1 MPVRTG
7 DGGAAPR
14 ADSAVNDR
22 SADECEA
29 TAMACFALYE
39 PAIRALTDFE
49 KRFYDEKP
57 EGWEAGS
64 RFR

>member
-7 DGGAAPR
+7 DGGGAFR

-39 PAIRALTDFE
+39 PAISSSASIHYQVKLL
-49 KRFYDEKP
+49 
-57 EGWEAGS
+57 G
-64 RFR
+64 